1 MTMPKKPLS
10 EMTGDELVA
19 EAYEF
24 AESAKEWSHGQEV
37 QRANDIAFAQLLL
50 HFAEYQRSQFF
61 KRFTQYGTITGR
73 ITPGQ
78 MPPENW
84 QTMSPEARRERTR
97 LLYTGG
103 SDEYSVDDIQI
114 DDGTGV
120 KRSISNEEVM
130 ADEED
135 VDS

>member
-1 MTMPKKPLS
+1 MPKRPLS

-50 HFAEYQRSQFF
+50 HFADAKFAASRMRRLF
-61 KRFTQYGTITGR
+61 KQHGTITGR
-73 ITPGQ
+73 IP
-78 MPPENW
+78 
-84 QTMSPEARRERTR
+84 TR
-97 LLYTGG
+97 
-103 SDEYSVDDIQI
+103 DEYSVDDIQI